1 MGGEPGRHIIRLIHK
16 NNDFL
21 TITQDLFMKVT
32 LEFASQEEY
41 EAFMNEYREL
51 KAEKELKA
59 EEELKQQRKEEF
71 FAAINK
77 AKTIIVEEEE
87 KRDYLRKV
95 LFKQHCVKLSE
106 EQERIAKEWEDK
118 VDASSLARYVYWGG
132 GLTLK
137 NALP

>member
-51 KAEKELKA
+51 KAEKELK
-59 EEELKQQRKEEF
+59 QQRKEEF
-71 FAAINK
+71 FASINK
-77 AKTIIVEEEE
+77 AKAIIVEEEE
-87 KRDYLRKV
+87 KRDYPDRDRNH
-95 LFKQHCVKLSE
+95 QS
-106 EQERIAKEWEDK
+106 
-118 VDASSLARYVYWGG
+118 
-132 GLTLK
+132 GLTA
-137 NALP
+137 NSRE